1 MPLESANAQGQ
12 RWHSAASCRKI
23 CPITVVLVI
32 IDSCRPSC
40 ADPPTTVLPSAEFC
54 TVLSDGG
61 LHPRRL
67 GCIEHDLQSCLYRP
81 WGVKTEPLPQ
91 AASQGLRFANVHLWC
106 GTNSDSQMDV
116 VLTATRQTSLVA
128 IAYTLHRGCISLNFQ
143 LVTFFCMLIFSHA
156 NGWPPPSLCR
166 EL

>member
-40 ADPPTTVLPSAEFC
+40 ADPPTAVLPSAEFC

-67 GCIEHDLQSCLYRP
+67 GCIEHELQSCLYRP
-81 WGVKTEPLPQ
+81 WGVQTELSHKLLHKVSALRMSICGAVQ
-91 AASQGLRFANVHLWC
+91 IATHRWTLFSLQLAKRHSSLSLTHSIEAA
-106 GTNSDSQMDV
+106 
-116 VLTATRQTSLVA
+116 
-128 IAYTLHRGCISLNFQ
+128 
-143 LVTFFCMLIFSHA
+143 
-156 NGWPPPSLCR
+156 
-166 EL
+166 